1 MTAQNPRFPQGPA
14 VRSETSA
21 RAAPP
26 VRTVICHY
34 HIFKNSGTSFD
45 AILRHSF
52 GDRHLSFDGPFPF
65 FTIDQEQLD
74 RIIARKTGAV
84 AFSSHQILLPAP
96 VSPAYRVLSVVFL
109 RDPVLRAASIWRFK
123 RQSADGTRTGDLAA
137 RLSFGDWVAA
147 SLDDPSEV
155 VHVSNGQTRALAA
168 PFRGRAVARRTADGV
183 VYDLD
188 LAQSNLSSAGHVAR
202 TEHFA
207 ADVAR
212 IAAGLAAEG
221 LPLRLPPDL
230 HLNATD
236 RDADL
241 PADRVARLLGSLPP
255 PLADRLIAANRQD
268 SALTALADCLTCAE
282 RTAA

>member
-1 MTAQNPRFPQGPA
+1 MSGQDAWVPPNPTARPGISP
-14 VRSETSA
+14 

-26 VRTVICHY
+26 VRTVLCHY

-74 RIIARKTGAV
+74 RIITRKTGAV

-96 VSPAYRVLSVVFL
+96 VSPAYRVLPVVFL
-109 RDPVLRAASIWRFK
+109 RDPILRAASIWRFK

-137 RLSFGDWVAA
+137 RLSFADWIAA

-168 PFRGRAVARRTADGV
+168 PFRSRAVARRTGEGV

-188 LAQSNLSSAGHVAR
+188 LALSNLGSATHVGR

-207 ADVAR
+207 ADIDR
-212 IAAGLAAEG
+212 IGAALAAEG

-230 HLNATD
+230 HLNATE
-236 RDADL
+236 RDAGT
-241 PADRVARLLGSLPP
+241 PADRVARVLGSLPP

-268 SALTALADCLTCAE
+268 NALLALADTTITAE

>member
-1 MTAQNPRFPQGPA
+1 MTRQDPLVLPVP
-14 VRSETSA
+14 VA
-21 RAAPP
+21 RADPGPGDATP

-96 VSPAYRVLSVVFL
+96 VSPAYRVRSVVFL
-109 RDPVLRAASIWRFK
+109 RDPVLRTASIWRFK

-137 RLSFGDWVAA
+137 RHSFADWVAA
-147 SLDDPSEV
+147 SLDDPAEV
-155 VHVSNGQTRALAA
+155 VHVSNGQTRALGAAFRSRAA
-168 PFRGRAVARRTADGV
+168 PRRTRAGV
-183 VYDLD
+183 EYDLD
-188 LAQSNLSSAGHVAR
+188 QALSNLCAATYVGR

-207 ADVAR
+207 ADIGR
-212 IAAGLAAEG
+212 IAAGLATED

-236 RDADL
+236 RDAGD
-241 PADRVARLLGSLPP
+241 PALRVERILSELPP
-255 PLADRLIAANRQD
+255 PLADRLLAANRQD
-268 SALTALADCLTCAE
+268 IGLRALADSLVTRE

>member
-1 MTAQNPRFPQGPA
+1 MTGQDACVPPNPAAWPGISP
-14 VRSETSA
+14 
-21 RAAPP
+21 RAAPQ

-74 RIIARKTGAV
+74 RIITRKTGAV

-137 RLSFGDWVAA
+137 RLCFADWIAA

-168 PFRGRAVARRTADGV
+168 PFRSRAVGHRTPDGMD
-183 VYDLD
+183 YDLP
-188 LAQSNLSSAGHVAR
+188 LATANLRGATHIGR

-207 ADVAR
+207 ADILC
-212 IAAGLAAEG
+212 IADGLSAEG
-221 LPLRLPPDL
+221 LSLRLPPDL
-230 HLNATD
+230 HLNATE
-236 RDADL
+236 RDAGT
-241 PADRVARLLGSLPP
+241 PADRVARVLGSLPP

-268 SALTALADCLTCAE
+268 SALTALADRLACTE
-282 RTAA
+282 RAAA

>member
-1 MTAQNPRFPQGPA
+1 MTGQDPLFPQGLAAGSRTAPC
-14 VRSETSA
+14 
-21 RAAPP
+21 AAPP

-74 RIIARKTGAV
+74 RIIVRKTGAV

-96 VSPAYRVLSVVFL
+96 VSPAYRVRSVVFL

-137 RLSFGDWVAA
+137 RLSFADWVAA
-147 SLDDPSEV
+147 SLDDSSEA

-168 PFRGRAVARRTADGV
+168 PFRGRAAARRTGDGV
-183 VYDLD
+183 VYDLNAA
-188 LAQSNLSSAGHVAR
+188 LANLCSASHVGR

-207 ADVAR
+207 ADVVR

-221 LPLRLPPDL
+221 LPLRLPTDL

-236 RDADL
+236 RDTD
-241 PADRVARLLGSLPP
+241 PPEDRVARLLGTLAP

-268 SALTALADCLTCAE
+268 SALTALADHLACAE